1 MQVLKYERGDGMDVS
16 VENTGGLERRM
27 TVQVPAERVEQEVQS
42 RLDSMSK
49 TVRLDGFRPGKVPLK
64 VIAKKYG
71 KQVRLEV
78 VDELVNS
85 TMQEALS
92 RESIRPVGQPSVE
105 PKAMQPGE
113 PLEYVAT
120 FEVFPELSGTLD
132 YGFKVTKPI
141 VEITEDDVSNML
153 ENLRQQRATWNVV
166 ERTAQP
172 GDQVNIDFEGTI
184 DGAPF
189 AGNKAEQMPLVL
201 GANTMIP
208 GFEDQLAGV
217 SAGDEKTLNITFPD
231 DYAAAEVAARD
242 AEFKVKVN
250 SVSEPVLP
258 ELDDDF
264 ARAFGVDE
272 NGMDGLK
279 QEITSNMQRELSGLI
294 TSKLKEQVFNGLLK
308 ANPVEVPRTMIESEI
323 QQLQSQESNQ
333 GVEPSSLQDTAER
346 RVKLGVLISEIV
358 KLNNI
363 QVDPDRVRKLVDTIA
378 ESYEKPEE
386 VVQWYYGNQEMLAG
400 VQSSVMEELA
410 VEWVIANSGA
420 EVTEKKTGF
429 SELVDEAKQSQG

>member
-1 MQVLKYERGDGMDVS
+1 MDVS
-16 VENTGGLERRM
+16 VENAGGLERRM

-64 VIAKKYG
+64 VIEKKYG
-71 KQVRLEV
+71 NQVRLEV

-92 RESIRPVGQPSVE
+92 QESIRPVGQPSVE
-105 PKAMQPGE
+105 PKEIQPGE

-120 FEVFPELSGTLD
+120 FEVFPELSGMLD

-141 VEITEDDVSNML
+141 VEITSDDVGSML

-166 ERTAQP
+166 ERAAQT

-184 DGAPF
+184 GGAAF
-189 AGNKAEQMPLVL
+189 AGNKAEQMSLVL

-231 DYAAAEVAARD
+231 DYAAAEVAGKD
-242 AEFKVKVN
+242 AEFQVKVN
-250 SVSEPVLP
+250 SVSEAVLP

-264 ARAFGVDE
+264 ARAFGIDE
-272 NGMDGLK
+272 NGMDGLRE
-279 QEITSNMQRELSGLI
+279 EITNNMQRELSGLI
-294 TSKLKEQVFNGLLK
+294 TSKLKEQVFSGLLE
-308 ANPVEVPRTMIESEI
+308 ANPVEVPRTLIESEI

-333 GVEPSSLQDTAER
+333 GVDASSLQATAER

-410 VEWVIANSGA
+410 VEWVISSSGA
-420 EVTEKKTGF
+420 EVNEKKTGF
-429 SELVDEAKQSQG
+429 SDLVEEAKQSQG

>member
-1 MQVLKYERGDGMDVS
+1 MDVS
-16 VENTGGLERRM
+16 VENAGGLKRRM

-42 RLDSMSK
+42 RLDSMGK

-64 VIAKKYG
+64 VIEKKYG

-141 VEITEDDVSNML
+141 VEITDDDVSNML

-166 ERTAQP
+166 ERAAQP

-189 AGNKAEQMPLVL
+189 AGNKAEQMSLVL

-242 AEFKVKVN
+242 AEFQVKVN

-264 ARAFGVDE
+264 ARAFGIDE

-279 QEITSNMQRELSGLI
+279 LEITSNMQRELSGLI
-294 TSKLKEQVFNGLLK
+294 TSKLKEQVFIGLLK

-323 QQLQSQESNQ
+323 QQLQSQESSQ

-358 KLNNI
+358 KSNNI

-400 VQSSVMEELA
+400 VQSAVMEELA
-410 VEWVIANSGA
+410 VEWVIENSGS

>member
-1 MQVLKYERGDGMDVS
+1 MDVS
-16 VENTGGLERRM
+16 VENAGGLERRM
-27 TVQVPAERVEQEVQS
+27 TVQVPAERVELEVQS

-64 VIAKKYG
+64 VIEKKYG

-92 RESIRPVGQPSVE
+92 QESIRPVGQPSVE
-105 PKAMQPGE
+105 PKGIEPGE

-120 FEVFPELSGTLD
+120 FEVFPELSGMLD

-141 VEITEDDVSNML
+141 VEITNDDVGNML

-166 ERTAQP
+166 ERAAQP

-184 DGAPF
+184 GGAPF
-189 AGNKAEQMPLVL
+189 AGNKAEQMSLVL

-231 DYAAAEVAARD
+231 DYAAAEVAGKD
-242 AEFKVKVN
+242 AEFQVKVN
-250 SVSEPVLP
+250 SVSEAVLP

-264 ARAFGVDE
+264 ARAFGIDE
-272 NGMDGLK
+272 NGMDGLRE
-279 QEITSNMQRELSGLI
+279 EITNNMQRELSGLI
-294 TSKLKEQVFNGLLK
+294 TSKLKEQVFSGLLE
-308 ANPVEVPRTMIESEI
+308 ANPVEVPRTLIESEI

-333 GVEPSSLQDTAER
+333 GVDASSLQATAER

-410 VEWVIANSGA
+410 VEWVISSSGA
-420 EVTEKKTGF
+420 DVTEKETGF
-429 SELVDEAKQSQG
+429 SDLVEEAKQSQG

>member
-1 MQVLKYERGDGMDVS
+1 MDVS
-16 VENTGGLERRM
+16 VENAGGLERRM

-64 VIAKKYG
+64 VVEKKYG

-92 RESIRPVGQPSVE
+92 QESIRPVGQPSVE
-105 PKAMQPGE
+105 PKAMQPGD

-120 FEVFPELSGTLD
+120 FEVFPELSGMLD

-141 VEITEDDVSNML
+141 VEITNDDVGNML

-166 ERTAQP
+166 ERAAQP

-184 DGAPF
+184 GGAPF
-189 AGNKAEQMPLVL
+189 AGNKAEQMSLVL

-231 DYAAAEVAARD
+231 DYAAAEVAGKD
-242 AEFKVKVN
+242 AEFQVKVN
-250 SVSEPVLP
+250 SVSEAVLP

-264 ARAFGVDE
+264 ARAFGIDE
-272 NGMDGLK
+272 SGMDGLRE
-279 QEITSNMQRELSGLI
+279 EITNNMQRELSGLI
-294 TSKLKEQVFNGLLK
+294 TSKLKEQVFSGLLE
-308 ANPVEVPRTMIESEI
+308 ANPVEVPRTLIESEI

-333 GVEPSSLQDTAER
+333 GVDASSLQATAER

-410 VEWVIANSGA
+410 VEWVISSSGA
-420 EVTEKKTGF
+420 DVTEKETGF
-429 SELVDEAKQSQG
+429 SDLVEEAKQSQG

>member
-1 MQVLKYERGDGMDVS
+1 MDVS

-42 RLDSMSK
+42 RLESMSK

-64 VIAKKYG
+64 VIEKKYG

-78 VDELVNS
+78 VDEVVNS

-92 RESIRPVGQPSVE
+92 QESIRPVGQPSVE
-105 PKAMQPGE
+105 PKPVQPGE

-120 FEVFPELSGTLD
+120 FEVFPELHGALD
-132 YGFKVTKPI
+132 YGFKVTKPV
-141 VEITEDDVSNML
+141 VEITNDDIENML
-153 ENLRQQRATWNVV
+153 GNLQRQRVTWNTV
-166 ERTAQP
+166 ERPAQQD
-172 GDQVNIDFEGTI
+172 DQINIDFEGTI
-184 DGAPF
+184 GGTPF

-201 GANTMIP
+201 GANAMIP
-208 GFEDQLAGV
+208 GFEDQLAGA
-217 SAGDEKTLNITFPD
+217 SAGDEKTLKVTFPD
-231 DYAAAEVAARD
+231 DYSAADIAGKE
-242 AEFKVKVN
+242 AEFQVKVN

-264 ARAFGVDE
+264 ARAFGIEE

-279 QEITSNMQRELSGLI
+279 EEITNNMQRELSGLI
-294 TSKLKEQVFNGLLK
+294 ISKLKEQVFGGLLE

-323 QQLQSQESNQ
+323 QQLQSQESSK
-333 GVEPSSLQDTAER
+333 GLDPSTLQATAER

-358 KLNNI
+358 KTNNI

-410 VEWVIANSGA
+410 VEWVISSSGV
-420 EVTEKKTGF
+420 EVTEKQTGF
-429 SELVDEAKQSQG
+429 SDLVDEAKQSQG

>member
-1 MQVLKYERGDGMDVS
+1 MDVS
-16 VENTGGLERRM
+16 VENAGGLERRM

-64 VIAKKYG
+64 VIEKKYG

-92 RESIRPVGQPSVE
+92 QESIRPVGQPSVE

-120 FEVFPELSGTLD
+120 FEVFPELSGMLD

-141 VEITEDDVSNML
+141 VEITNDDVGNML

-166 ERTAQP
+166 ERAAQP

-189 AGNKAEQMPLVL
+189 AGNKAEQMSLVL

-231 DYAAAEVAARD
+231 DYAAAEVAGKD
-242 AEFKVKVN
+242 AEFQVKVN
-250 SVSEPVLP
+250 SVSEAVLP

-264 ARAFGVDE
+264 ARAFGIDE
-272 NGMDGLK
+272 NGMDGLRE
-279 QEITSNMQRELSGLI
+279 EITNNMQRELSGLI
-294 TSKLKEQVFNGLLK
+294 TSKLKEQVFSGLLE
-308 ANPVEVPRTMIESEI
+308 ANPVEVPRTLIESEI

-333 GVEPSSLQDTAER
+333 GVDASSLQATAER

-410 VEWVIANSGA
+410 VEWVISSSGA
-420 EVTEKKTGF
+420 DVTEKETGF
-429 SELVDEAKQSQG
+429 SDLVEEAKQSQG

>member
-1 MQVLKYERGDGMDVS
+1 MEVS

-27 TVQVPAERVEQEVQS
+27 TVQVPAERIEEQVQS
-42 RLDSMSK
+42 RLESMSK

-64 VIAKKYG
+64 VIEKKYG

-78 VDELVNS
+78 VDEVVNS

-92 RESIRPVGQPSVE
+92 QESIRPVGRPSVE
-105 PKAMQPGE
+105 PKAIQPGE

-120 FEVFPELSGTLD
+120 FEVFPELNGMLD

-141 VEITEDDVSNML
+141 VEITNDDVENML
-153 ENLRQQRATWNVV
+153 GNLQRQRSTWNVV
-166 ERTAQP
+166 ERTAQQ

-184 DGAPF
+184 DGTPF
-189 AGNKAEQMPLVL
+189 AGNKAEQMSLVL
-201 GANTMIP
+201 GADTMIP

-217 SAGDEKTLNITFPD
+217 SAGDEKTLKVTFPA
-231 DYAAAEVAARD
+231 DYPAAEVAGKE
-242 AEFKVKVN
+242 AEFQVKVN

-264 ARAFGVDE
+264 ARAFGIDE
-272 NGMDGLK
+272 KGMDGLRE
-279 QEITSNMQRELSGLI
+279 EITSNMQRELNGLI
-294 TSKLKEQVFNGLLK
+294 TSKLKEQVFSGLLK
-308 ANPVEVPRTMIESEI
+308 ANPVDVPRTLIESEI
-323 QQLQSQESNQ
+323 QQLQSQES
-333 GVEPSSLQDTAER
+333 GKGMDASALEATAER
-346 RVKLGVLISEIV
+346 RVKLGVLISEVV

-363 QVDPDRVRKLVDTIA
+363 QIDPDRVRTVVDTIA
-378 ESYEKPEE
+378 ASYEKPEE

-410 VEWVIANSGA
+410 VEWVIANSGV
-420 EVTEKKTGF
+420 EVTEEETGF
-429 SELVDEAKQSQG
+429 SDLVDAAVKSQG

>member
-1 MQVLKYERGDGMDVS
+1 MDVS
-16 VENTGGLERRM
+16 VENAGGLERRM

-64 VIAKKYG
+64 VIEKKYG

-92 RESIRPVGQPSVE
+92 QESIRPVGQPSVE

-120 FEVFPELSGTLD
+120 FEVFPELSGMLD

-141 VEITEDDVSNML
+141 VEITNDDVGNML

-189 AGNKAEQMPLVL
+189 AGNKAEQMSLVL

-231 DYAAAEVAARD
+231 DYAAAEVAGKD
-242 AEFKVKVN
+242 AEFQVKVN
-250 SVSEPVLP
+250 SVSEAVLP

-264 ARAFGVDE
+264 ARAFGIDE
-272 NGMDGLK
+272 NGMDGLRE
-279 QEITSNMQRELSGLI
+279 EITNNMQRELSGLI
-294 TSKLKEQVFNGLLK
+294 TSKLKEQVFSGLLE
-308 ANPVEVPRTMIESEI
+308 ANPVEVPRTLIESEI

-333 GVEPSSLQDTAER
+333 GVDASSLQATAER

-410 VEWVIANSGA
+410 VEWVISSSGA
-420 EVTEKKTGF
+420 DVTEKETGF
-429 SELVDEAKQSQG
+429 SDLVEEAKQSQG

>member
-1 MQVLKYERGDGMDVS
+1 MDVS
-16 VENTGGLERRM
+16 VENAGGLERRM

-64 VIAKKYG
+64 VIEKKYG

-105 PKAMQPGE
+105 PKGIEPGE

-120 FEVFPELSGTLD
+120 FEVFPELSGMLN

-141 VEITEDDVSNML
+141 VEITSDDVGNML

-166 ERTAQP
+166 ERAAQP

-184 DGAPF
+184 GGAPF
-189 AGNKAEQMPLVL
+189 AGNKAEQMSLVL

-231 DYAAAEVAARD
+231 DYAAAEVAGKD
-242 AEFKVKVN
+242 AEFQVKVN
-250 SVSEPVLP
+250 SVSEAVLP

-264 ARAFGVDE
+264 ARAFGIDE
-272 NGMDGLK
+272 NGMDGLRE
-279 QEITSNMQRELSGLI
+279 EITNNMQRELSGLI
-294 TSKLKEQVFNGLLK
+294 TSKLKEQVFSGLLE
-308 ANPVEVPRTMIESEI
+308 ANPVEVPRTLIESEI

-333 GVEPSSLQDTAER
+333 GVDASSLQATAER

-410 VEWVIANSGA
+410 VEWVISSSGA
-420 EVTEKKTGF
+420 DVTEKETGF
-429 SELVDEAKQSQG
+429 SDLVEEAKQSQG

>member
-1 MQVLKYERGDGMDVS
+1 MDVS
-16 VENTGGLERRM
+16 VENAGGLERRM

-64 VIAKKYG
+64 VIEKKYG

-92 RESIRPVGQPSVE
+92 QESIRPVGQPSVE
-105 PKAMQPGE
+105 PKGIEPGE

-120 FEVFPELSGTLD
+120 FEVFPELSGMLN

-141 VEITEDDVSNML
+141 VEITSDDVGNML

-166 ERTAQP
+166 ERAAQP
-172 GDQVNIDFEGTI
+172 GDQVSIDFEGTI
-184 DGAPF
+184 GGAPF
-189 AGNKAEQMPLVL
+189 AGNKAEQMSLVL

-231 DYAAAEVAARD
+231 DYAAAEVAGKD
-242 AEFKVKVN
+242 AEFQVKVN
-250 SVSEPVLP
+250 SVSEAVLP

-264 ARAFGVDE
+264 ARAFGIDE
-272 NGMDGLK
+272 NGMDGLRE
-279 QEITSNMQRELSGLI
+279 EITNNMQRELSGLI
-294 TSKLKEQVFNGLLK
+294 TSKLKEQVFNGLLET
-308 ANPVEVPRTMIESEI
+308 NPVEVPRTLIESEV

-333 GVEPSSLQDTAER
+333 GVDASSLQATAER

-410 VEWVIANSGA
+410 VEWVISSSGA
-420 EVTEKKTGF
+420 DVTEKETGF
-429 SELVDEAKQSQG
+429 SDLVEEAKQSQG

>member
-1 MQVLKYERGDGMDVS
+1 MDVS
-16 VENTGGLERRM
+16 VENAGGLERRM

-64 VIAKKYG
+64 VIEKKYG

-92 RESIRPVGQPSVE
+92 QESIRPVGQPSVE
-105 PKAMQPGE
+105 PKEIQPGE

-120 FEVFPELSGTLD
+120 FEVFPELSGMLD
-132 YGFKVTKPI
+132 YGFKVTKPV
-141 VEITEDDVSNML
+141 VEITSDDVGNML

-166 ERTAQP
+166 ERAAQS

-184 DGAPF
+184 GGAPF

-217 SAGDEKTLNITFPD
+217 SVDDEKTLNITFPD
-231 DYAAAEVAARD
+231 DYAAAEVAGKD
-242 AEFKVKVN
+242 AEFQVKVN
-250 SVSEPVLP
+250 SVSEAVLP

-264 ARAFGVDE
+264 ARAFGIDE
-272 NGMDGLK
+272 NGMDGLRE
-279 QEITSNMQRELSGLI
+279 EITNNMQRELSGLI
-294 TSKLKEQVFNGLLK
+294 TSKLKEQVFNGLLET
-308 ANPVEVPRTMIESEI
+308 NPVEVPRTLIESEI

-333 GVEPSSLQDTAER
+333 GVDASSLQATAER

-410 VEWVIANSGA
+410 VEWVISSSGA
-420 EVTEKKTGF
+420 DVTEKETGF
-429 SELVDEAKQSQG
+429 SDLVEEAKQSQG

>member
-1 MQVLKYERGDGMDVS
+1 MDVS
-16 VENTGGLERRM
+16 VENAGGLERRM

-64 VIAKKYG
+64 VIEKKYG

-92 RESIRPVGQPSVE
+92 QESIRPVGQPSVE

-113 PLEYVAT
+113 PLEYVAI
-120 FEVFPELSGTLD
+120 FEVFPELSGMLD
-132 YGFKVTKPI
+132 YGFKVTKPV
-141 VEITEDDVSNML
+141 VEITNDDVGNML

-166 ERTAQP
+166 ERAAQP

-184 DGAPF
+184 GGAPF
-189 AGNKAEQMPLVL
+189 AGNKAEQMSLVL

-231 DYAAAEVAARD
+231 DYAAAEVAGKD
-242 AEFKVKVN
+242 AEFQVKVN
-250 SVSEPVLP
+250 SVSEAVLP

-264 ARAFGVDE
+264 ARAFGIDE
-272 NGMDGLK
+272 NGMDGLRE
-279 QEITSNMQRELSGLI
+279 EITNNMQRELSGLI
-294 TSKLKEQVFNGLLK
+294 TSKLKEQVFNGLLE
-308 ANPVEVPRTMIESEI
+308 ANPVEVPRTLIESEI

-333 GVEPSSLQDTAER
+333 GVDASSLQATAER

-410 VEWVIANSGA
+410 VEWVISSSGA
-420 EVTEKKTGF
+420 EVTEKQTGF

>member
-1 MQVLKYERGDGMDVS
+1 MDVS

-27 TVQVPAERVEQEVQS
+27 TVQVPAERIEEQVQS
-42 RLDSMSK
+42 RLESMSK

-64 VIAKKYG
+64 VIEKKYG

-78 VDELVNS
+78 VDEVVNS

-92 RESIRPVGQPSVE
+92 QESIRPVGRPSVE
-105 PKAMQPGE
+105 PKAIQPGE

-120 FEVFPELSGTLD
+120 FEVFPELNGMLD
-132 YGFKVTKPI
+132 YGFKVTKPV
-141 VEITEDDVSNML
+141 VEITNDDVKNML
-153 ENLRQQRATWNVV
+153 GNLQRQRVTWNMV
-166 ERTAQP
+166 ERAAQQ
-172 GDQVNIDFEGTI
+172 GDQVNIDFEGTVG
-184 DGAPF
+184 GAPF
-189 AGNKAEQMPLVL
+189 AGNKAEQMSLVL

-217 SAGDEKTLNITFPD
+217 SAGDEKTLKVTFPA
-231 DYAAAEVAARD
+231 DYSAAEVAGKE
-242 AEFKVKVN
+242 AEFQVKVN

-264 ARAFGVDE
+264 ARAFGIDE
-272 NGMDGLK
+272 NGMDGLRE
-279 QEITSNMQRELSGLI
+279 EITSNMQRELNGLI
-294 TSKLKEQVFNGLLK
+294 TSKLKEQVFNGLLE
-308 ANPVEVPRTMIESEI
+308 ANPVDVPRTMIESEI
-323 QQLQSQESNQ
+323 QQLQSQESSK
-333 GVEPSSLQDTAER
+333 GMDPAALQATAER

-363 QVDPDRVRKLVDTIA
+363 QIDPDRVRTVVDTIA
-378 ESYEKPEE
+378 ASYEKPEE

-410 VEWVIANSGA
+410 VEWVIANSGV
-420 EVTEKKTGF
+420 EVTEEETGF
-429 SELVDEAKQSQG
+429 SGLVDEAVKSQG

>member
-1 MQVLKYERGDGMDVS
+1 MDVS
-16 VENTGGLERRM
+16 VENAGGLERRM

-64 VIAKKYG
+64 VIEKKYG

-92 RESIRPVGQPSVE
+92 QESIRPVGQPSVE
-105 PKAMQPGE
+105 PKEIQPGE

-120 FEVFPELSGTLD
+120 FEVFPELSGMLD

-141 VEITEDDVSNML
+141 VEITTDDVGNML

-166 ERTAQP
+166 ERAAQP

-184 DGAPF
+184 GGAPF

-231 DYAAAEVAARD
+231 DYAAAEVAGKD
-242 AEFKVKVN
+242 AEFQVKVN
-250 SVSEPVLP
+250 SVSEAVLP

-264 ARAFGVDE
+264 ARAFGIDE
-272 NGMDGLK
+272 NGMDGLRE
-279 QEITSNMQRELSGLI
+279 EITNNMQRELSGLI
-294 TSKLKEQVFNGLLK
+294 TSKLKEQVFSGLLE
-308 ANPVEVPRTMIESEI
+308 ANPVEVPRTLIESEI

-333 GVEPSSLQDTAER
+333 GVDASSLQATAER

-410 VEWVIANSGA
+410 VEWVISSSGA
-420 EVTEKKTGF
+420 DVIEKETGF
-429 SELVDEAKQSQG
+429 SDLVEEAKQSQG

>member
-1 MQVLKYERGDGMDVS
+1 MDVS
-16 VENTGGLERRM
+16 VENAGGLERRM

-42 RLDSMSK
+42 RLDSMGK

-64 VIAKKYG
+64 VIEKKYG

-120 FEVFPELSGTLD
+120 YEVFPELSGTLD

-141 VEITEDDVSNML
+141 VEITDDDVSNML

-166 ERTAQP
+166 ERAAQP

-189 AGNKAEQMPLVL
+189 AGNKAEQMSLVL

-242 AEFKVKVN
+242 AEFQVKVN

-264 ARAFGVDE
+264 ARAFGIDE

-279 QEITSNMQRELSGLI
+279 LEITSNMQRELSGLI
-294 TSKLKEQVFNGLLK
+294 TSKLKEQVFIGLLK

-323 QQLQSQESNQ
+323 QQLQSQESSQ

-358 KLNNI
+358 KSNNI

-400 VQSSVMEELA
+400 VQSAVMEELA
-410 VEWVIANSGA
+410 VEWVIENSGT

>member
-1 MQVLKYERGDGMDVS
+1 
-16 VENTGGLERRM
+16 
-27 TVQVPAERVEQEVQS
+27 
-42 RLDSMSK
+42 
-49 TVRLDGFRPGKVPLK
+49 
-64 VIAKKYG
+64 
-71 KQVRLEV
+71 
-78 VDELVNS
+78 
-85 TMQEALS
+85 MQEALS
-92 RESIRPVGQPSVE
+92 QESIRPVGQPSVE
-105 PKAMQPGE
+105 PKVMQPGE

-120 FEVFPELSGTLD
+120 FEVFPELSGMLD

-141 VEITEDDVSNML
+141 VEITNDDVGNML

-166 ERTAQP
+166 ERAAQP

-184 DGAPF
+184 GGAPF
-189 AGNKAEQMPLVL
+189 AGNKAEQMSLVL

-231 DYAAAEVAARD
+231 DYAAAEVAGKD
-242 AEFKVKVN
+242 AEFQVKVH
-250 SVSEPVLP
+250 SVSEAVLP

-264 ARAFGVDE
+264 ARAFGIDE
-272 NGMDGLK
+272 NGMDGLRE
-279 QEITSNMQRELSGLI
+279 EITNNMQRELSGLI
-294 TSKLKEQVFNGLLK
+294 TSKLKEQVFSGLLE
-308 ANPVEVPRTMIESEI
+308 ANPVEVPRTLIESEI

-333 GVEPSSLQDTAER
+333 GVDASSLQATAER

-410 VEWVIANSGA
+410 VEWVISSSGA
-420 EVTEKKTGF
+420 EVIEKETGF
-429 SELVDEAKQSQG
+429 SDLVEEAKQSQG

>member
-1 MQVLKYERGDGMDVS
+1 MEVS

-27 TVQVPAERVEQEVQS
+27 TVQVPAERIEEQVQS
-42 RLDSMSK
+42 RLESMSK

-64 VIAKKYG
+64 VIEKKYG

-78 VDELVNS
+78 VDEVVNS

-92 RESIRPVGQPSVE
+92 QESIRPVGRPSVE
-105 PKAMQPGE
+105 PKAIQPGE

-120 FEVFPELSGTLD
+120 FEVFPELNGMLD

-141 VEITEDDVSNML
+141 VEITNDDVENML
-153 ENLRQQRATWNVV
+153 GNLQRQRSTWNVV
-166 ERTAQP
+166 ERTAQQ

-184 DGAPF
+184 DGTPF
-189 AGNKAEQMPLVL
+189 AGNKAEQMSLVL
-201 GANTMIP
+201 GADTMIP

-217 SAGDEKTLNITFPD
+217 SAGDEKTLKVTFPA
-231 DYAAAEVAARD
+231 DYPAAEVAGKE
-242 AEFKVKVN
+242 AEFQVKVN

-264 ARAFGVDE
+264 ARAFGIDE
-272 NGMDGLK
+272 KGMDGLRE
-279 QEITSNMQRELSGLI
+279 EITSNMQRELNGLI
-294 TSKLKEQVFNGLLK
+294 TSKLKEQVFSGLLK
-308 ANPVEVPRTMIESEI
+308 ANPVDVPRTLIESEI
-323 QQLQSQESNQ
+323 QQLQSQES
-333 GVEPSSLQDTAER
+333 GKGMDASALEATAER
-346 RVKLGVLISEIV
+346 RVKLGVLISEVV

-363 QVDPDRVRKLVDTIA
+363 QIDPDRVRTVVDTSA
-378 ESYEKPEE
+378 ASYEKPEE

-410 VEWVIANSGA
+410 VEWVIANSGV
-420 EVTEKKTGF
+420 EVTEEETGF
-429 SELVDEAKQSQG
+429 SDLVDAAVKSQG

>member
-1 MQVLKYERGDGMDVS
+1 MDVS
-16 VENTGGLERRM
+16 VENAGGLERRM

-64 VIAKKYG
+64 VIEKKYG

-92 RESIRPVGQPSVE
+92 QESIRPVGQPSVE
-105 PKAMQPGE
+105 PKGIEPGE

-120 FEVFPELSGTLD
+120 FEVFPELSGMLD

-141 VEITEDDVSNML
+141 VEITNDDVANML

-166 ERTAQP
+166 ERAAQP

-184 DGAPF
+184 GGAPF
-189 AGNKAEQMPLVL
+189 AGNKAEQMSLVL

-231 DYAAAEVAARD
+231 DYAAAEVAGKD
-242 AEFKVKVN
+242 AEFQVKVN
-250 SVSEPVLP
+250 SVSEAVLP

-264 ARAFGVDE
+264 ARAFGIDE
-272 NGMDGLK
+272 NGMDGLRE
-279 QEITSNMQRELSGLI
+279 EITNNMQRELSGLI
-294 TSKLKEQVFNGLLK
+294 TSKLKEQVFNGLLET
-308 ANPVEVPRTMIESEI
+308 NPVEVPRTLIESEI

-333 GVEPSSLQDTAER
+333 GVDASSLQATAER

-410 VEWVIANSGA
+410 VEWVISSSGA
-420 EVTEKKTGF
+420 DVTEKETGF
-429 SELVDEAKQSQG
+429 SDLVEEAKQSQG

>member
-1 MQVLKYERGDGMDVS
+1 MDVS

-42 RLDSMSK
+42 RLESMSK

-64 VIAKKYG
+64 VIEKKYG

-78 VDELVNS
+78 VDEVVNS

-92 RESIRPVGQPSVE
+92 QESIRPVGQPSVE
-105 PKAMQPGE
+105 PKAIQPGE

-120 FEVFPELSGTLD
+120 FEVFPELNGMLD
-132 YGFKVTKPI
+132 YGFKVTKPV
-141 VEITEDDVSNML
+141 VEITNDDVENML
-153 ENLRQQRATWNVV
+153 GNLQRQRVTWNMV
-166 ERTAQP
+166 ERAAQQ
-172 GDQVNIDFEGTI
+172 GDQVNIDFEGTVG
-184 DGAPF
+184 GAPF
-189 AGNKAEQMPLVL
+189 AGNKAEQMSLVL

-217 SAGDEKTLNITFPD
+217 SAGDEKTLKVTFPA
-231 DYAAAEVAARD
+231 DYSAAEVAGKE
-242 AEFKVKVN
+242 AEFQVKVN

-264 ARAFGVDE
+264 ARAFGIDE
-272 NGMDGLK
+272 SGMDGLRE
-279 QEITSNMQRELSGLI
+279 EITSNMQRELNGLI
-294 TSKLKEQVFNGLLK
+294 TSKLKEQVFNGLLE
-308 ANPVEVPRTMIESEI
+308 ANPVDVPRTMIESEI
-323 QQLQSQESNQ
+323 QQLQSQES
-333 GVEPSSLQDTAER
+333 GKGMDTSALEATAER

-363 QVDPDRVRKLVDTIA
+363 QIDPDRVRSVVDTIA
-378 ESYEKPEE
+378 ASYEKPEE

-410 VEWVIANSGA
+410 VEWVIANSGVEVA
-420 EVTEKKTGF
+420 EEETGF
-429 SELVDEAKQSQG
+429 SDLVDAAIESQG

>member
-1 MQVLKYERGDGMDVS
+1 MDVS
-16 VENTGGLERRM
+16 VENAGGLERRM

-64 VIAKKYG
+64 VIEKKYG
-71 KQVRLEV
+71 NQVRLEV

-92 RESIRPVGQPSVE
+92 QESIRPVGQPSVE
-105 PKAMQPGE
+105 PKEIQPGE

-120 FEVFPELSGTLD
+120 FEVFPELSGMLD
-132 YGFKVTKPI
+132 YGFKVTKPV
-141 VEITEDDVSNML
+141 VEITSDDVGNML

-166 ERTAQP
+166 ERAAQS

-184 DGAPF
+184 GGAPF

-217 SAGDEKTLNITFPD
+217 SVDDEKTLNITFPD
-231 DYAAAEVAARD
+231 DYAAAEVAGKD
-242 AEFKVKVN
+242 AEFQVKVN
-250 SVSEPVLP
+250 SVSEAVLP

-264 ARAFGVDE
+264 ARAFGIDE
-272 NGMDGLK
+272 NGMDGLRE
-279 QEITSNMQRELSGLI
+279 EITNNMQRELSGLI
-294 TSKLKEQVFNGLLK
+294 TSKLKEQVFSGLLE
-308 ANPVEVPRTMIESEI
+308 ANPVEVPRTLIESEI

-333 GVEPSSLQDTAER
+333 GVDASSLQATAER

-410 VEWVIANSGA
+410 VEWVISSSGA
-420 EVTEKKTGF
+420 DVTEKETGF
-429 SELVDEAKQSQG
+429 SDLVEEAKQSQG

>member
-1 MQVLKYERGDGMDVS
+1 MDVS
-16 VENTGGLERRM
+16 VENAGGLERRM

-64 VIAKKYG
+64 VIEKKYG
-71 KQVRLEV
+71 NQVRLEV

-92 RESIRPVGQPSVE
+92 QESIRPVGQPSVE
-105 PKAMQPGE
+105 PKEIQPGE

-120 FEVFPELSGTLD
+120 FEVFPELSGMLD
-132 YGFKVTKPI
+132 YGFKVTKPV
-141 VEITEDDVSNML
+141 VEITSDDVGNML

-166 ERTAQP
+166 ERAAQP

-184 DGAPF
+184 GGAPF

-217 SAGDEKTLNITFPD
+217 SVDDEKTLNITFPD
-231 DYAAAEVAARD
+231 DYAAAEVAGKD
-242 AEFKVKVN
+242 AEFQVKVN
-250 SVSEPVLP
+250 SVSEAVLP

-264 ARAFGVDE
+264 ARAFGIDE
-272 NGMDGLK
+272 NGMDGLRE
-279 QEITSNMQRELSGLI
+279 EITNNMQRELSGLI
-294 TSKLKEQVFNGLLK
+294 TSKLKEQVFNGLLET
-308 ANPVEVPRTMIESEI
+308 NPVEVPRTLIESEI

-333 GVEPSSLQDTAER
+333 GVDASSLQATAER

-410 VEWVIANSGA
+410 VEWVISSSGA
-420 EVTEKKTGF
+420 DVTEKETGF
-429 SELVDEAKQSQG
+429 SDLVEEAKQSQG

>member
-1 MQVLKYERGDGMDVS
+1 MDVS
-16 VENTGGLERRM
+16 VENAGGLERRM

-64 VIAKKYG
+64 VIEKKYG
-71 KQVRLEV
+71 NQVRLEV

-92 RESIRPVGQPSVE
+92 QESIRPVGQPSVE
-105 PKAMQPGE
+105 PKEIQPGE

-120 FEVFPELSGTLD
+120 FEVFPELSGMLD
-132 YGFKVTKPI
+132 YGFKVTKPV
-141 VEITEDDVSNML
+141 VEITSDDVGNML

-166 ERTAQP
+166 ERAAQP

-184 DGAPF
+184 GGAPF
-189 AGNKAEQMPLVL
+189 AGNKAEQMSLVL

-231 DYAAAEVAARD
+231 DYAAAEVAGKD
-242 AEFKVKVN
+242 AEFQVKVN
-250 SVSEPVLP
+250 SVSEAVLP

-264 ARAFGVDE
+264 ARAFGIDE
-272 NGMDGLK
+272 NGMDGLRE
-279 QEITSNMQRELSGLI
+279 EITNNMQRELSGLI
-294 TSKLKEQVFNGLLK
+294 TSKLKEQVFSGLLE
-308 ANPVEVPRTMIESEI
+308 ANPVEVPRTLIESEI

-333 GVEPSSLQDTAER
+333 GVDASSLQATAER

-410 VEWVIANSGA
+410 VEWVISSSGA
-420 EVTEKKTGF
+420 DVTEKETGF
-429 SELVDEAKQSQG
+429 SDLVEEAKQSQG

>member
-1 MQVLKYERGDGMDVS
+1 MDVS
-16 VENTGGLERRM
+16 VENAGGLERRM

-64 VIAKKYG
+64 VIEKKYG

-92 RESIRPVGQPSVE
+92 QESIRPVGQPSVE
-105 PKAMQPGE
+105 PKEIQPGE

-120 FEVFPELSGTLD
+120 FEVFPELSGMLD
-132 YGFKVTKPI
+132 YGFKVTKPV
-141 VEITEDDVSNML
+141 VEITTDDVGNML

-166 ERTAQP
+166 ERAAQP

-184 DGAPF
+184 GGAAF
-189 AGNKAEQMPLVL
+189 AGNKAEQMALVL

-217 SAGDEKTLNITFPD
+217 SAGDEKTLNITFPG
-231 DYAAAEVAARD
+231 DYAAAEVAGKD
-242 AEFKVKVN
+242 AEFQVKVN
-250 SVSEPVLP
+250 SVSEALLP

-264 ARAFGVDE
+264 ARAFGIDE
-272 NGMDGLK
+272 KGMDGLRE
-279 QEITSNMQRELSGLI
+279 EITNNMQRELSGLI
-294 TSKLKEQVFNGLLK
+294 TSKLKEQVFGGLLE
-308 ANPVEVPRTMIESEI
+308 ANPVEVPRTLIESEI

-333 GVEPSSLQDTAER
+333 GVDASSLQATAER

-410 VEWVIANSGA
+410 VEWVISSSGA
-420 EVTEKKTGF
+420 EVIEKETGF
-429 SELVDEAKQSQG
+429 SDLVEEAKQSQG

>member
-1 MQVLKYERGDGMDVS
+1 MDVS

-27 TVQVPAERVEQEVQS
+27 TVQVPAERIEEQVQS
-42 RLDSMSK
+42 RLESMSK

-64 VIAKKYG
+64 VIEKKYG

-78 VDELVNS
+78 VDEVVNS

-92 RESIRPVGQPSVE
+92 QESIRPVGRPSVE
-105 PKAMQPGE
+105 PKAIQPGE

-120 FEVFPELSGTLD
+120 FEVFPELNGMLD
-132 YGFKVTKPI
+132 YGFKVTKPV
-141 VEITEDDVSNML
+141 VEIINDDVENML
-153 ENLRQQRATWNVV
+153 GNLQRQRVTWNMV
-166 ERTAQP
+166 ERAAQQ
-172 GDQVNIDFEGTI
+172 GDHVNIDFEGTVG
-184 DGAPF
+184 GAPF
-189 AGNKAEQMPLVL
+189 AGNKAEQMSLVL

-217 SAGDEKTLNITFPD
+217 SAGDEKTLKVTFPA
-231 DYAAAEVAARD
+231 DYSAAEVAGKE
-242 AEFKVKVN
+242 AEFQVKVN

-264 ARAFGVDE
+264 ARAFGIDE
-272 NGMDGLK
+272 NGMDGLRE
-279 QEITSNMQRELSGLI
+279 EITSNMQRELNGLI
-294 TSKLKEQVFNGLLK
+294 TSKLKEQVFNGLLE
-308 ANPVEVPRTMIESEI
+308 ANPVDVPRTMIESEI
-323 QQLQSQESNQ
+323 QQLQSQESSK
-333 GVEPSSLQDTAER
+333 GMDPTALQATAER

-363 QVDPDRVRKLVDTIA
+363 QIDPDRVRTVVDTIA
-378 ESYEKPEE
+378 ASYEKPEE

-410 VEWVIANSGA
+410 VEWVIANSGV
-420 EVTEKKTGF
+420 EVTEEETGF
-429 SELVDEAKQSQG
+429 SDLVDEAVKSQG

>member
-1 MQVLKYERGDGMDVS
+1 MDVS
-16 VENTGGLERRM
+16 VENAGGLERRM

-64 VIAKKYG
+64 VIEKKYG

-92 RESIRPVGQPSVE
+92 QESIRPVGQPSVE
-105 PKAMQPGE
+105 PKEIQPGE

-120 FEVFPELSGTLD
+120 FEVFPELSGMLD

-141 VEITEDDVSNML
+141 VELTSDDVGSML

-166 ERTAQP
+166 ERAAQT

-184 DGAPF
+184 GGAAF
-189 AGNKAEQMPLVL
+189 AGNKAEQMALVL

-208 GFEDQLAGV
+208 GFEDQLAEV
-217 SAGDEKTLNITFPD
+217 SAGDEKPLNITFPD
-231 DYAAAEVAARD
+231 DYAAAEVAGKD
-242 AEFKVKVN
+242 AEFQVKVN
-250 SVSEPVLP
+250 SVSEAVLP

-264 ARAFGVDE
+264 ARAFGIDE
-272 NGMDGLK
+272 NGMDGLRE
-279 QEITSNMQRELSGLI
+279 EITNNMQRELSGLI
-294 TSKLKEQVFNGLLK
+294 TSKLKEQVFNGLLE
-308 ANPVEVPRTMIESEI
+308 ANPVDVPRTLIESEI

-333 GVEPSSLQDTAER
+333 GVDASSLQATAER

-386 VVQWYYGNQEMLAG
+386 VVQWYYGNQEMLSG

-410 VEWVIANSGA
+410 VEWVIASSGA
-420 EVTEKKTGF
+420 EVIEKETGF
-429 SELVDEAKQSQG
+429 SDLVEEAKQSQG

>member
-1 MQVLKYERGDGMDVS
+1 MDVS
-16 VENTGGLERRM
+16 VENAGGLERRM

-64 VIAKKYG
+64 VVEKKYG

-92 RESIRPVGQPSVE
+92 QESIRPVGQPSVE
-105 PKAMQPGE
+105 PKEIEPGE

-120 FEVFPELSGTLD
+120 FEVFPELSGMLN

-141 VEITEDDVSNML
+141 VEITSDDVGNML

-166 ERTAQP
+166 ERAAQS

-184 DGAPF
+184 GGAPF

-217 SAGDEKTLNITFPD
+217 SVDDEKTLNITFPD
-231 DYAAAEVAARD
+231 DYAAAEVAGKD
-242 AEFKVKVN
+242 AEFQVKVN
-250 SVSEPVLP
+250 SVSEAVLP

-264 ARAFGVDE
+264 ARAFGIDE
-272 NGMDGLK
+272 NGMDGLRE
-279 QEITSNMQRELSGLI
+279 EITNNMQRELSGLI
-294 TSKLKEQVFNGLLK
+294 TSKLKEQVFNGLLET
-308 ANPVEVPRTMIESEI
+308 NPVEVPRTLIESEI

-333 GVEPSSLQDTAER
+333 GVDASSLQATAER

-410 VEWVIANSGA
+410 VEWVISSSGA
-420 EVTEKKTGF
+420 DVTEKETGF
-429 SELVDEAKQSQG
+429 SDLVEEAKQSQG

>member
-1 MQVLKYERGDGMDVS
+1 MDVS
-16 VENTGGLERRM
+16 VENAGGLERRM

-64 VIAKKYG
+64 VIEKKYG

-92 RESIRPVGQPSVE
+92 QESIRPVGQPSVE
-105 PKAMQPGE
+105 PKGIEPGE

-120 FEVFPELSGTLD
+120 FEVFPELSGMLN

-141 VEITEDDVSNML
+141 VEITSDDVGNML

-166 ERTAQP
+166 ERAAQP

-184 DGAPF
+184 GGAPF
-189 AGNKAEQMPLVL
+189 AGNKAEQMSLVL

-231 DYAAAEVAARD
+231 DYAAAEVAGKD
-242 AEFKVKVN
+242 AEFQVKVN
-250 SVSEPVLP
+250 SVSEAVLP

-264 ARAFGVDE
+264 ARAFGIDE
-272 NGMDGLK
+272 NGMDGLRE
-279 QEITSNMQRELSGLI
+279 EITNNMQRELSGLI
-294 TSKLKEQVFNGLLK
+294 TSKLKEQVFSGLLE
-308 ANPVEVPRTMIESEI
+308 ANPVEVPRTLIESEI

-333 GVEPSSLQDTAER
+333 GVDASSLQATAER

-410 VEWVIANSGA
+410 VEWVISSSGA
-420 EVTEKKTGF
+420 DVTEKETGF
-429 SELVDEAKQSQG
+429 SDLVEEAKQSQG